1 MTGRGLLLN
10 VSYFAM
16 LVDEGI
22 DDGELDASSRD
33 FSSVVFAN
41 PGPLLFDSFGVFLN
55 PYFIPI
61 ATFLI

>member
-1 MTGRGLLLN
+1 
-10 VSYFAM
+10 M

>member
-22 DDGELDASSRD
+22 DDGELDASSHD
-33 FSSVVFAN
+33 FWGVSN
-41 PGPLLFDSFGVFLN
+41 PRVSFWR
-55 PYFIPI
+55 
-61 ATFLI
+61 